1 MRIAN
6 AGVFGHHRDVA
17 QERMGRRKADGVAID
32 GGDDRLVEL
41 KLGGGAAAGDHGVVP
56 LPFFENVATR
66 PLGHGLDV
74 AADAKELAGAG
85 QHDDVDGVIV
95 GQIVPDRPKLANQL
109 LIDRVTCLR
118 TVQGYGRDLVRNFH
132 LQAFILGILG
142 HDFLRS
148 FSCSHTIYLVA
159 GRLLTASCR
168 AASRPVRPEATWR
181 QDPAPASAAPLQ
193 DGCASIASRTT
204 RLARAAPPE
213 IGDVSRPVAPWQ
225 RRSTP
230 PWHRRTAYG
239 SR

>member
-1 MRIAN
+1 
-6 AGVFGHHRDVA
+6 
-17 QERMGRRKADGVAID
+17 MGRRKSDGIAID
-32 GGDDRLVEL
+32 GGNNRLVEF
-41 KLGGGAAAGDHGVVP
+41 KLSGYAAPADHGIVH
-56 LPFFENVATR
+56 LPFFEDVAAR

-74 AADAKELAGAG
+74 AADAEELAGAG

-95 GQIVPDRPKLANQL
+95 SQIVPDRPKLANQL

-118 TVQGYGRDLVRNFH
+118 TVQGHGCDLLRNFH
-132 LQAFILGILG
+132 LQAFIFGILG

-148 FSCSHTIYLVA
+148 FSYSHTIYLVA

-181 QDPAPASAAPLQ
+181 QDPAPASTAPLQ

-225 RRSTP
+225 PHSTP